1 MNYKLTEQQV
11 NRLMALLDL
20 LPITGHQSR
29 AVMNEICYTIV
40 NLPPE
45 AEPESTTEQV
55 EQPPE

>member
-29 AVMNEICYTIV
+29 AVMNEICYIIV

-45 AEPESTTEQV
+45 AEPEPTEQV

>member
-1 MNYKLTEQQV
+1 MNYKITEQQV

-29 AVMNEICYTIV
+29 AVMNEICYIIV

-45 AEPESTTEQV
+45 AEPEQTEQV

>member
-1 MNYKLTEQQV
+1 MNYKITEQQV

-29 AVMNEICYTIV
+29 AVMNEICYIIV
-40 NLPPE
+40 NLSPE
-45 AEPESTTEQV
+45 AEPEPTEQV